1 MAAEF
6 HFKISKR
13 NYMCLSF
20 PQIFEK
26 QLVMIVNI
34 EKFEHI

>member
-6 HFKISKR
+6 HFKISKK
-13 NYMCLSF
+13 NYMYLSF

-34 EKFEHI
+34 EKLL